1 MKTLKLTAV
10 TVFGL
15 GLLPGPRGTY
25 GSLPAA
31 LLLLC
36 WQGAPWWV
44 SVAGVVVGSFFT
56 VWAAPYACQR
66 WPRLKPN
73 RSEVDPSQC
82 CSDELAGQFLTY
94 ALLPL
99 SPALIL
105 VGFVLFRVLD
115 TLKPP
120 PADASQK
127 LPLGW
132 GILADDLIV
141 AVYANAILW
150 AMCAGNWIAWLDVQ
164 LLRLGVP
171 AMLFGMGA

>member
-1 MKTLKLTAV
+1 
-10 TVFGL
+10 
-15 GLLPGPRGTY
+15 
-25 GSLPAA
+25 
-31 LLLLC
+31 
-36 WQGAPWWV
+36 
-44 SVAGVVVGSFFT
+44 
-56 VWAAPYACQR
+56 
-66 WPRLKPN
+66 
-73 RSEVDPSQC
+73 
-82 CSDELAGQFLTY
+82 LAGQFLTY

-105 VGFVLFRVLD
+105 VGFVLFRMLD
-115 TLKPP
+115 VLKPP

-150 AMCAGNWIAWLDVQ
+150 AMWAGNWIAWLDLQ
-164 LLRLGVP
+164 MLRLGVP

>member
-1 MKTLKLTAV
+1 LKTLKLSVV

-31 LLLLC
+31 ILLLL

-44 SVAGVVVGSFFT
+44 CAIGVVLGSLFT
-56 VWAAPYACQR
+56 VWGAPYACQR

-94 ALLPL
+94 LLLPL

-105 VGFVLFRVLD
+105 VGFVLFRLLD

-120 PADASQK
+120 PADAAEK

-141 AVYANAILW
+141 AVYANVILW
-150 AMCAGNWIAWLDVQ
+150 AMWSGNWIAWLDLQ
-164 LLRLGVP
+164 LLRMGLP